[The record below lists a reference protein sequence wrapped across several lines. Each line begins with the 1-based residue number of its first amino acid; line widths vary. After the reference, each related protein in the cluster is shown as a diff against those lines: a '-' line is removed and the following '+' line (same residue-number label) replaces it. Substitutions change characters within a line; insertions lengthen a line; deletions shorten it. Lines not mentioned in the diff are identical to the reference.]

1 MERALTENKVENR
14 TADTDTVAITI
25 GLPVY
30 NGENFLSAA
39 IDSLLAQTFT
49 DFELI
54 IADNASTDDTEA
66 ISRAYASRDRRIRY
80 CRSDRNLGAAWNFNR
95 IIEMAHGRYFKW
107 SAHDDV
113 LEPRFLERC
122 FERLEKN
129 PSAVLCF
136 SEVAVID
143 AEGVLSET
151 SEPLLRIDSPNPAV
165 RFHDMIMVPHR
176 CFHVFGLIRTDILR
190 RTAGIAPYTSSD
202 RVLLGELSLYG
213 PFIDVPERLFYSRV
227 HEKQSTR
234 VFPSRHER
242 MRWFDTQRGVITFPQ
257 WRILKGILRSVF
269 KSPLGM
275 HHRAR
280 CMLDVLWYIWVKRR
294 YLAEDLNLALRT
306 ALLCRPPERRAFGDR
321 VQRASVRR

>member
-1 MERALTENKVENR
+1 MERTLTENSNEGGVENLES
-14 TADTDTVAITI
+14 VAITI

-54 IADNASTDDTEA
+54 IADNASTDHTEA
-66 ISRAYASRDRRIRY
+66 IARAYAARDTRIRY

-95 IIEMAHGRYFKW
+95 IIGMARGRYFKW

-113 LEPRFLERC
+113 IESRFLERC
-122 FERLEKN
+122 FEQLERN
-129 PSAVLCF
+129 PSAVLSF
-136 SEVAVID
+136 SEVSVID
-143 AEGVLSET
+143 ANGVLSET
-151 SEPLLRIDSPNPAV
+151 SEPALRIGSPNPAV
-165 RFHDMIMVPHR
+165 RFRDMIMVPHR

-202 RVLLGELSLYG
+202 RVLLSELSLYG
-213 PFIDVPERLFYSRV
+213 PFVDVPERLFYSRV

-242 MRWFDTQRGVITFPQ
+242 MRWFDTQRGIITFPQ

-269 KSPLGM
+269 KTPIGL
-275 HHRAR
+275 HFRAR

-294 YLAEDLNLALRT
+294 YLSEDLRLALRN
-306 ALLCRPPERRAFGDR
+306 ALIRRPPERRELGAR
-321 VQRASVRR
+321 VQRASARR